1 MRPILILALLWP
13 LSATGLR
20 AATVTVDCDRGETI
34 GRALARISW
43 LNRLQAN
50 TVNVRGT
57 CVESVE
63 IRNFE
68 RLTVAG
74 VGAAAIR
81 GPSDATPEL
90 SIANS
95 QDVIV
100 RDLTIGSAGGTSL
113 QIANC
118 QDCEVRGSTIE
129 GLALLYGS
137 GTALFFDDVLHAN
150 GSFAALG
157 SYDHIRVVMVDCTVE
172 PGSGWIWAGVNSES
186 IIHLSGSTVRGFGV
200 GIAVSNGAKLTLS
213 DRQSLVPGSGPDATV
228 VVENNAWSGVEVS
241 GASTASIPVARI
253 RNNGVG
259 VVASGNSR
267 VLTGAEE
274 GFGPGAEISD
284 NASIGV
290 MVKDG
295 AHADVGSGTRI
306 LRTAGNGLVVVNNS
320 TAAGPP
326 SSTAPATRIDGS
338 TAQDVFCDATSIVSN
353 AARIAATKVT
363 CPNLNAGPHVPLP
376 TQ

>member
-1 MRPILILALLWP
+1 MRFTVLLVLLWA
-13 LSATGLR
+13 LSAIDLH
-20 AATVTVDCDRGETI
+20 AATLTVDCDRGETI
-34 GRALARISW
+34 ARALARISLLDGW
-43 LNRLQAN
+43 QAN

-68 RLTVAG
+68 RLTLAG
-74 VGAAAIR
+74 IGPAAIR
-81 GPSDATPEL
+81 GTSDASPEL

-100 RDLTIGSAGGTSL
+100 RDLTIGSSAGTSL
-113 QIANC
+113 QISNC
-118 QDCEVRGSTIE
+118 QDCEVRGSMIE
-129 GLALLYGS
+129 GLTLLYGS
-137 GTALFFDDVLHAN
+137 GTTLFFDDVLHAN

-157 SYDHIRVVMVDCTVE
+157 SYDHIRVIMVDCTVE

-186 IIHLSGSTVRGFGV
+186 ILHMSGSTVRGFGV
-200 GIAVSNGAKLTLS
+200 GIAVNNGAKLTLS

-228 VVENNAWSGVEVS
+228 VVENNAWAGIEVS
-241 GASTASIPVARI
+241 GASTASIPAARI
-253 RNNGVG
+253 RNNAVG

-267 VLTGAEE
+267 LLTGSEE

-284 NASIGV
+284 NMNVGV
-290 MVKDG
+290 MVRDG
-295 AHADVGSGTRI
+295 AHADIGTGTRI
-306 LRTAGNGLVVVNNS
+306 IRTAGNGLVVVNNS

-326 SSTAPATRIDGS
+326 SAAAPATRIDGS

-353 AARIAATKVT
+353 AARIAAPKMT
-363 CPNLNAGPHVPLP
+363 CPNLNTGPHVPLP

>member
-1 MRPILILALLWP
+1 
-13 LSATGLR
+13 
-20 AATVTVDCDRGETI
+20 
-34 GRALARISW
+34 
-43 LNRLQAN
+43 
-50 TVNVRGT
+50 
-57 CVESVE
+57 
-63 IRNFE
+63 
-68 RLTVAG
+68 
-74 VGAAAIR
+74 
-81 GPSDATPEL
+81 
-90 SIANS
+90 
-95 QDVIV
+95 
-100 RDLTIGSAGGTSL
+100 
-113 QIANC
+113 
-118 QDCEVRGSTIE
+118 
-129 GLALLYGS
+129 
-137 GTALFFDDVLHAN
+137 
-150 GSFAALG
+150 
-157 SYDHIRVVMVDCTVE
+157 
-172 PGSGWIWAGVNSES
+172 
-186 IIHLSGSTVRGFGV
+186 
-200 GIAVSNGAKLTLS
+200 
-213 DRQSLVPGSGPDATV
+213 LVPGSRPDATV
-228 VVENNAWSGVEVS
+228 VVENNAWSGVEVG

-259 VVASGNSR
+259 VVAGGNSR
-267 VLTGAEE
+267 VSTGAEE

-363 CPNLNAGPHVPLP
+363 CPNLNGGPHVPLP